1 MGRTS
6 VICNREYTQYWILFN
21 NIIEE
26 DSQRDIETI
35 KTFPK
40 IFKKIHLYYIKIYG
54 SLQRLCN
61 KINQIEIRLDK

>member
-35 KTFPK
+35 KTFQK
-40 IFKKIHLYYIKIYG
+40 ICKKIYLYYIKIYG
-54 SLQRLCN
+54 SLQRQ
-61 KINQIEIRLDK
+61 IN